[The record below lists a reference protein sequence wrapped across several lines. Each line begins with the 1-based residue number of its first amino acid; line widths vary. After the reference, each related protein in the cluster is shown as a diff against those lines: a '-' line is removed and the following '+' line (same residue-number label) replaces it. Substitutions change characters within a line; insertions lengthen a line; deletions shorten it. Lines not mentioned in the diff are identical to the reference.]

1 MRDLDPIMS
10 FGPTLS
16 YFLNLMFNCKKKN
29 NNIKREKEID
39 ESMVEIKA

>member
-16 YFLNLMFNCKKKN
+16 HFLNLMFNCKKN